1 MISKSILSTAVFAAG
16 LSLASAASSAVVAF
30 GEDVG
35 SDVVFTYS
43 GSIDTTGLTLG
54 SGSSQSFGWVGT
66 QSGTDRFYAMNG
78 YVRWTGAVTVETF
91 GVALNTSGVAT
102 GDSFGYEQNIVW
114 LDPNY
119 VSGSA
124 INGTLT
130 FANTTLA
137 TMGFSVGQ
145 SFVATLPND
154 TITVNIGPVPAV
166 PLPAG
171 LPLLLVG
178 LGAFGYLSERK
189 KPA

>member
-1 MISKSILSTAVFAAG
+1 M
-16 LSLASAASSAVVAF
+16 ASAASSAVIAY
-30 GEDVG
+30 GEDIG

-54 SGSSQSFGWVGT
+54 SGNSQSLGWIGT
-66 QSGTDRFYAMNG
+66 LGGTDRFYAMNG
-78 YVRWTGAVTVETF
+78 YVRWTGAVTTDTF
-91 GVALNTSGVAT
+91 GVSLNTSGVAT
-102 GDSFGYEQNIVW
+102 GDSFGFEQNIVW

-124 INGTLT
+124 MNGTLT
-130 FANTTLA
+130 FANTNLGTL
-137 TMGFSVGQ
+137 GFSVGQ

-154 TITVNIGPVPAV
+154 TITVNIGPMSAV

-178 LGAFGYLSERK
+178 LGAFGYLSGRK
-189 KPA
+189 RTA